1 MMTVNGQRIIFKA
14 IDSGLLTKTLFSEK
28 GIENLAKS
36 IASQFLGPKKNH
48 FIETKTGNV
57 IHFSALKNNFGDVI
71 VSLENITEDGAFYQN
86 TGIKSERITKNLQN
100 TKLH

>member
-1 MMTVNGQRIIFKA
+1 MITVNGQRIILEA
-14 IDSGLLTKTLFSEK
+14 IDSNLLANTVFSEK

-36 IASQFLGPKKNH
+36 IASEFLGPTKNH
-48 FIETKTGNV
+48 YIQTKPGNV
-57 IHFSALKNNFGDVI
+57 FRFSSLKDSFGNV
-71 VSLENITEDGAFYQN
+71 VVKLEDISADGAFYRN